1 MQTLLGKHWHH
12 LPAAEVVRL
21 LDSNAERGLDRF
33 EAERRIKH
41 FGPNRLTPSQR
52 KSALMRFLAQF
63 NNPLLYILIAAAL
76 VTAVLK
82 SAVDGAVIFG
92 VVLINAL
99 IGYLQEARAERAIEA
114 LTQAMST
121 EAVVLRAG
129 EQRRIPAEEL
139 VPGDLVL
146 LAAGDKIPAD
156 LRLLRVRDLQ
166 LAEAALTGE
175 SVPVLKHNEDNLPE
189 ELMLAERRNMAYA
202 ATFVTAGQG
211 LGVVVATGD
220 NTEIGRISRLIAEA
234 SNLETP
240 LTRNIAAFSKLLL
253 YAILALA
260 ALTFL
265 IGVGLYRQ
273 PPVEA
278 MLAAITLAVGA
289 IPEGLP
295 AALTITLA
303 IGVARMARR
312 QAIIRKLPAVEA
324 LGSVTVICSDKTGT
338 LTQNQMTVQQALG
351 ALDRCGGGRACYTFS
366 GLGYNPQGKVQVQ
379 DQPVSL
385 SDDAALRE
393 VLTAGALCNDAGLV
407 LEDGRW
413 NASGDPTE
421 AALLVS
427 ARKAGLDLAALA
439 AAHPRV
445 DVIPFDSQNQYM
457 GTLHAFPEG
466 QRLYVKGGVE
476 AVLLRCVR
484 ALDAAGQPV
493 PLDVGAIHTAVD
505 EMAARGLRVLAFA
518 RRDLPAAQTQVRE
531 DDVERLTFL
540 GLQGMMDPPR
550 LETAEA
556 VRKCQQAGIRVKMI
570 TGDHALTARAIAHQ
584 ISLVSDPQAEVLTGE
599 QLARL
604 SDDEL
609 IEAAVHTD
617 VFARVS
623 PEQKLRLVEALQA
636 RGNVVA
642 MTGDGVNDAPAL
654 RQADIGVAMGIT
666 GTEVAKEAAEMVL
679 TDDNFATI
687 QAAVEEG
694 RGIFDNLT
702 KIIAWVLPTNLGLGL
717 IILLATFLNVPLPV
731 LPIQVL
737 WINMTIGGVLGLV
750 LALEPKEPD
759 ILLRKPRDPRASIL
773 NPVLL
778 GRVVIVGLLVMAGA
792 FGLYE
797 WQMLRGVPLTEARTV
812 AINAVAWIMIFYLF
826 NCRSLTQS
834 MFAIGVFSNRWVWIG
849 VGVMVVLQAAFT
861 YLPVMNHLF
870 DTVPI
875 SVLAWAEILA
885 VSLLAYGGVELE
897 KSLRRRGQ

>member
-21 LDSNAERGLDRF
+21 LDSSAERGLDRF
-33 EAERRIKH
+33 EAERRSKH
-41 FGPNRLTPSQR
+41 FGFNRLTPRQR

-82 SAVDGAVIFG
+82 SVVDGAVIFG

-121 EAVVLRAG
+121 EAIVLRAG

-139 VPGDLVL
+139 VPGDMVL

-175 SVPVLKHNEDNLPE
+175 SVPVLKHHEDDLPE
-189 ELMLAERRNMAYA
+189 ELILAERSNMAYA
-202 ATFVTAGQG
+202 TTFVTAGQG

-220 NTEIGRISRLIAEA
+220 STEIGRISRLIAEA
-234 SNLETP
+234 SSLETP

-265 IGVGLYRQ
+265 ISVGLYRH

-312 QAIIRKLPAVEA
+312 QAIIRKLPAVES

-366 GLGYNPQGKVQVQ
+366 GSGYDPHGQIQVQ
-379 DQPVSL
+379 DQPVSV

-413 NASGDPTE
+413 NANGDPTE

-457 GTLHAFPEG
+457 GTLHTFPEG

-476 AVLLRCVR
+476 AVLQRCAQ
-484 ALDAAGQPV
+484 ALDAAGQPA
-493 PLDVGAIHTAVD
+493 PLDAAAIHTAVD
-505 EMAARGLRVLAFA
+505 EMAARGLRVLVFA
-518 RRDLPAAQTQVRE
+518 RRDLAAEQAQVRE
-531 DDVERLTFL
+531 EDAQGLTFL

-550 LETAEA
+550 METAEA

-584 ISLVSDPQAEVLTGE
+584 IGLIPSPQAEVLTGE

-604 SDDEL
+604 SDEEL
-609 IEAAVHTD
+609 IAAAVRTD

-654 RQADIGVAMGIT
+654 KQADIGVAMGIT

-797 WQMLRGVPLTEARTV
+797 WEMLRGAPLAEARTV

-834 MFAIGVFSNRWVWIG
+834 MFAIGAFSNRWVWIG
-849 VGVMVVLQAAFT
+849 VGAMVVLQAAFT

-870 DTVPI
+870 DTAPI
-875 SVLAWAEILA
+875 SALAWAEILA
-885 VSLLAYGGVELE
+885 VSLLSYGGVEVE
-897 KSLRRRGQ
+897 KALRRRGQ